1 MRFGRA
7 LLVLAP
13 FAALGCG
20 RIQEIKGCRELA
32 ALMNPVL
39 DDIAA
44 RVAKG
49 RGAAPYRH
57 AATKYKKL
65 ASDLKRFDLGI
76 PRSEKS
82 VDELGAAMKD
92 ASVQAT
98 KLADAL
104 EQRDAI
110 AASTARRELGQIA
123 RLQKSIATRIDGD
136 CAGH

>member
-7 LLVLAP
+7 LMVLAA
-13 FAALGCG
+13 FAAFGCG

-32 ALMNPVL
+32 GLMNPVL

-44 RVAKG
+44 RVAKD
-49 RGAAPYRH
+49 RGASPYRH

-65 ASDLKRFDLGI
+65 AAELKRFDLGI
-76 PRSEKS
+76 PRAEKS

-92 ASVQAT
+92 ASVHST

-104 EQRDAI
+104 DQRDAMV
-110 AASTARRELGQIA
+110 ASTARRELGQIA
-123 RLQKSIATRIDGD
+123 RLQKSIVTRIDGD